1 MVTFFLPQRRLP
13 RFLRGTAVGVEP
25 WVDVVVDTTVE
36 EGAAGE
42 FPLVAA
48 LNKLTKFDEGVT
60 LTLTLKLF

>member
-13 RFLRGTAVGVEP
+13 RFLRGTAGGVDP
-25 WVDVVVDTTVE
+25 WVVVVDTSVE
-36 EGAAGE
+36 EGAGGE
-42 FPLVAA
+42 FPVVAA